1 MDLRAA
7 ARRELGAFRD
17 PASVIACGIDT
28 DEKALRLNSQRL
40 LFIRGGIL
48 VHPTALS
55 IGNNRPRRG
64 LVDRFPI
71 AQNRRL

>member
-1 MDLRAA
+1 
-7 ARRELGAFRD
+7 
-17 PASVIACGIDT
+17 VIACGIDT